1 MDKLSTQDK
10 ILRSA
15 LQEFTEKGFL
25 NASLRQIVKNAGV
38 TTGAMYRY
46 YQSKE
51 ALFEALV
58 KEHADYILNLFNT
71 TIDQF
76 EKMPADSQTDMMYE
90 TSSDCIQ
97 KMLDYIYEHL
107 DAFHLIL
114 EHSEGT
120 SYANF
125 VHQLVEREVESTYT
139 YLETLQTAGYHV
151 KHINR
156 NLIHIIASGLFSAMF
171 ETVIHDMPKQEANEY
186 VIQLR
191 RFYSA
196 GWSELFNLDFLKTKQ
211 K

>member
-1 MDKLSTQDK
+1 MNDLSTQDK
-10 ILRSA
+10 ILHSA
-15 LQEFTEKGFL
+15 LQEFMEKGFL
-25 NASLRQIVKNAGV
+25 NASLRHIVKNAGV

-90 TSSDCIQ
+90 TSSDCIE
-97 KMLDYIYEHL
+97 KMLDYIYDHL

-139 YLETLQTAGYHV
+139 YVKTLQEAGYHV
-151 KHINR
+151 KHINK

-171 ETVIHDMPKQEANEY
+171 ETVIHDMPKQEASEY
-186 VIQLR
+186 VMQLR

-196 GWSELFNLDFLKTKQ
+196 GWSELFHLDFLKTK
-211 K
+211 